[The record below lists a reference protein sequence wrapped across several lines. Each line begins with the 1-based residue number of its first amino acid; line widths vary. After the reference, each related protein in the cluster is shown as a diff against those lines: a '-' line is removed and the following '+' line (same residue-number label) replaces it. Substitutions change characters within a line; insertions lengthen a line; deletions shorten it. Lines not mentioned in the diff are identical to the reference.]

1 LRALALALLALPGSV
16 AAHFQ
21 GRAERGGAARM
32 GTQAQLLSSAS
43 LSAGIQAGVR
53 LFSRRSSCPAL
64 PTMAARSSAL
74 PGLLGLLLLLKAAL
88 LLAMRCAAVQMESGE
103 MSLCRPSWRSVA
115 RCSPEPSLT

>member
-1 LRALALALLALPGSV
+1 MRALALALALALPGSV

-74 PGLLGLLLLLKAAL
+74 PGLLGLLLLKAAL